1 MALPKMKHP
10 TFEMKIPS
18 TGKAIRYR
26 PFTVAEE
33 KLLMLAKESEDAK
46 DTINAIKQLIINCVI
61 DKIDVDK
68 LTYFDLEFFFLML
81 RAKSVSNI
89 VELEVKDD
97 DGNTYPIEADLDQL
111 LVSQSKCNP
120 LIDLGS
126 GFKVLMKYPSYEVI
140 STLHNMTADDTLS
153 LVRECI
159 EQIYDGD
166 TVYET
171 AEYTTSELDEFV
183 LSLGAK
189 QMEMIQKFFEDMPRV
204 YLDAKYRTKSG
215 ETKEIKIEGLQSFF
229 G

>member
-10 TFEMKIPS
+10 TFEMKVPS
-18 TGKAIRYR
+18 TGKTIRYR

-46 DTINAIKQLIINCVI
+46 DTINAIKQLIVNCVV

-89 VELEVKDD
+89 VELQVKDD

-111 LVSQSKCNP
+111 LVSESKCNP

-159 EQIYDGD
+159 EQIYDGE

-171 AEYTTSELDEFV
+171 SEYTTSELDEFV

-189 QMEMIQKFFEDMPRV
+189 QMELIQKFFEDMPRV

-215 ETKEIKIEGLQSFF
+215 EIKEIKIEGLQSFF